1 MVAAS
6 AKSCFRVESGSL
18 CGLANSGHQPNAGH
32 YDVPPAKPV
41 ELGADTV
48 RLLAAARAIRGFAGV
63 VDNVPCLV
71 LVVQGWRNSGAG
83 APPLRPLPCV
93 CSCLTVAALTRSTG
107 CAMKRCSFRPRQ
119 LEEVEQHSPP
129 MSQQVNCQLHNSEA
143 ARNGP
148 GAALPREG
156 ACSEARHLIAGPGKV
171 S

>member
-63 VDNVPCLV
+63 VDNVPCL
-71 LVVQGWRNSGAG
+71 
-83 APPLRPLPCV
+83 
-93 CSCLTVAALTRSTG
+93 
-107 CAMKRCSFRPRQ
+107 
-119 LEEVEQHSPP
+119 EEVEQHSPP